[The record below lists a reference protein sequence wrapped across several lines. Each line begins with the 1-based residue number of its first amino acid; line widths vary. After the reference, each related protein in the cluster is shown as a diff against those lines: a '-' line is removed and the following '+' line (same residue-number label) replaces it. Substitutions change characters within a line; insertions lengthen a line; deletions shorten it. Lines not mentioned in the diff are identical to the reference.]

1 MNFPGAFGGFFGF
14 PGRGRPRDPLFGG
27 AAWDEEEEEEDDD
40 SPGLAQPPRDFGFG
54 PGGSRGAFAELFRDM
69 SELLGGLGGAWA
81 GPFEPSLPGAGAGAG
96 AGGPGRSLR
105 DSMLKHPESSV
116 PDAAPGGSAGTG
128 ESARPWGPFPGLEGP
143 HLAPAG
149 PKEDQ
154 GGAGAQDGAGQQWA
168 PADDCD
174 APQRAPGLRQHHQ
187 GGWAGQAVPGAG
199 GQHGRP
205 GVGTVHG
212 HLGTAGGAAGPQP
225 ELLHPGHLLPALV
238 LRLVAATV
246 PPGWLGSCWQLAPC
260 WGHCLAPRVGSLCP
274 CTENKSYLCSCAL
287 LDSFPLPPPPAAGTA
302 NLSPLP
308 HPCSSL
314 PSSLLPLPAHRWV
327 PLQGLLTSPA
337 QGCARAKELWGGG
350 EGKASGVNLP
360 ESGLG
365 TLARGCPLGLI
376 LPGGTVEGA
385 THTGSPVGLWPVP
398 GSALISLKSAAYHP
412 PGPQGS

>member
-154 GGAGAQDGAGQQWA
+154 GLGTILCPEEPKCQSYFQSVSVTRVTLPDGAVQERRTVQDSSGHRQTTVTRRSGHQAFVSTTREDGQGKQCQEQVVNMDDRELAQFMGTWA
-168 PADDCD
+168 
-174 APQRAPGLRQHHQ
+174 QQEELQ
-187 GGWAGQAVPGAG
+187 GPNLSSS
-199 GQHGRP
+199 
-205 GVGTVHG
+205 T
-212 HLGTAGGAAGPQP
+212 LGTFF
-225 ELLHPGHLLPALV
+225 
-238 LRLVAATV
+238 RRWFS
-246 PPGWLGSCWQLAPC
+246 GW
-260 WGHCLAPRVGSLCP
+260 
-274 CTENKSYLCSCAL
+274 
-287 LDSFPLPPPPAAGTA
+287 
-302 NLSPLP
+302 
-308 HPCSSL
+308 
-314 PSSLLPLPAHRWV
+314 
-327 PLQGLLTSPA
+327 
-337 QGCARAKELWGGG
+337 
-350 EGKASGVNLP
+350 
-360 ESGLG
+360 
-365 TLARGCPLGLI
+365 
-376 LPGGTVEGA
+376 
-385 THTGSPVGLWPVP
+385 
-398 GSALISLKSAAYHP
+398 
-412 PGPQGS
+412 